1 MINGQPE
8 NQFQFQLDQPRP
20 GGGVVLQQRFDPTG
34 RTVVDPASEV
44 FRTSQRNEFFY
55 VEPKAD
61 EISPAQKA
69 WLQRHMN
76 EFERALYGPDFRDSA
91 KGYAAYIDVDSFIDH
106 HLIVELTKNI
116 DGFRFSTFFQK
127 DRGGKIKMQPIWDWN
142 LSYGN
147 ANGKQGHLAE
157 YWYWPQLD
165 DSQYSYFRR
174 LFEDPD
180 FSQRYVD
187 RLAEVRASA
196 FSQSNLTA
204 KIDALVADLGDARV
218 RNFERWPILSRRI
231 WPNTFVGKSYADE
244 IGYMKDFLFRRLQW
258 VDQQFI
264 PVPQV
269 ASGTRAPGAG
279 QATVVLSATAGKVY
293 YTLDGSD
300 PRSPGG
306 AVAGGV
312 KFYQS
317 PIAVPAGGKLFA
329 RVWQNERWSGPLRL

>member
-1 MINGQPE
+1 MN
-8 NQFQFQLDQPRP
+8 DSS
-20 GGGVVLQQRFDPTG
+20 
-34 RTVVDPASEV
+34 AEV

-61 EISPAQKA
+61 EITTAQKT

-76 EFERALYGPDFRDSA
+76 EFERALYGPDFKSPT

-127 DRGGKIKMQPIWDWN
+127 DRGGKIKMEPIWDWN

-147 ANGKQGHLAE
+147 ANGKQGHTVE

-180 FSQRYVD
+180 FGQRYVD
-187 RLAEVRASA
+187 RLAEVRATV
-196 FSQSNLTA
+196 FSRSNLTA
-204 KIDALVADLGDARV
+204 RLDALVADLGGARV

-231 WPNTFVGKSYADE
+231 WPNTFVGKSYDDE
-244 IGYMKDFLFRRLQW
+244 INYMKDFIFRRLDW

-264 PVPQV
+264 PAPKMTLTP
-269 ASGTRAPGAG
+269 SAPGGRQGSLTLASSVG
-279 QATVVLSATAGKVY
+279 TVY

-300 PRSPGG
+300 PRAPGG
-306 AVAGGV
+306 AVSERAKV
-312 KFYQS
+312 YQS
-317 PIAVPAGGKLFA
+317 SISQPVGAKLFA
-329 RVWQNERWSGPLRL
+329 RAWQHERWSAPLRL

>member
-1 MINGQPE
+1 M
-8 NQFQFQLDQPRP
+8 
-20 GGGVVLQQRFDPTG
+20 
-34 RTVVDPASEV
+34 
-44 FRTSQRNEFFY
+44 
-55 VEPKAD
+55 EPKDD
-61 EISPAQKA
+61 EITAAQKA
-69 WLQRHMN
+69 WLQRHVN
-76 EFERALYGPDFRDSA
+76 EFERVLYGPDFKDPA

-127 DRGGKIKMQPIWDWN
+127 DRGGKIKMEPIWDWN

-147 ANGKQGHLAE
+147 ANGKQGQIAE

-180 FSQRYVD
+180 FGQRYVD
-187 RLAEVRASA
+187 RLAELRGTV

-204 KIDALVADLGDARV
+204 KIDGLIADLGNGRV

-231 WPNTFVGKSYADE
+231 WPNTFVGKTYDDE
-244 IGYMKDFLFRRLQW
+244 INYMKDFLFRRLSW

-264 PVPQV
+264 AAPQM
-269 ASGTRAPGAG
+269 APGSTVKGA
-279 QATVVLSATAGKVY
+279 VVLSSVAGKVY

-300 PRSPGG
+300 PRAPGG
-306 AVAGGV
+306 VVSGRAKQYEG
-312 KFYQS
+312 S
-317 PIAVPAGGKLFA
+317 IALPAGAKLFA
-329 RVWQNERWSGPLRL
+329 RAWQNERWSAPFWL